1 MKIIN
6 QGRPASAYFCVAY
19 PNNLETPEVGEEVHC
34 IHPRTNKITKGVYV
48 DRFTFKWTEI
58 ADSFCLLQFGIN
70 AAGLRQALN
79 DAKPEFRDQEQI
91 RLLIIQ
97 ETT

>member
-19 PNNLETPEVGEEVHC
+19 PNDIETPDKGEEVKC
-34 IHPRTNKITKGVYV
+34 VHPRTNKTTKGIYV
-48 DRFTFKWTEI
+48 DRFTWLWI
-58 ADSFCLLQFGIN
+58 DIPDSFCLLNFGIN
-70 AAGLRQALN
+70 AAGLRKALS